1 MSIIDFVEDVCV
13 QVCVYWGTPT
23 PDGYGN
29 ETYAEPVEIMCRWDS
44 STKLV
49 TSAKGEQFVC
59 VAEVMVTQELDI
71 DGILYLGSLD
81 DLELS
86 EQDDPKSILTAYRIK
101 QFSKTPLFKST
112 DEFVYLAYL

>member
-1 MSIIDFVEDVCV
+1 MSIIDFVEGVCV
-13 QVCVYWGTPT
+13 QQCVYWGTPK
-23 PDGYGN
+23 PDGYGS

-71 DGILYLGSLD
+71 DGRLYLGSLD
-81 DLELS
+81 DLDSNQEL
-86 EQDDPKSILTAYRIK
+86 DPKSITKAYRIK
-101 QFSKTPLFKST
+101 QFGKTPLFQST
-112 DEFVYLAYL
+112 DEFVMVAYL